1 MSRVIDGLIA
11 YRVLKLLV
19 TPFNRTKAFELGI
32 IDDKGKVLKKSRDIK
47 DPQERNAYTL
57 LIRFVFNL
65 KRLLSKVGIR
75 GPLGSSAAAA
85 LAFFKEEAGE
95 QLSETAALDIEREI
109 YKYITSEGFEFDLS
123 ENYGEPLTEGT
134 YKVKHDIY
142 NSEGDIVINI
152 DEEVYFKETTD
163 IIMGYDVFKHND
175 IYLTTEDLYV
185 WYCKTKNKTTHI
197 SKTW

>member
-1 MSRVIDGLIA
+1 MSRVIDALVA

-19 TPFNRTKAFELGI
+19 TPFNKTKAFELGI
-32 IDDKGKVLKKSRDIK
+32 IDEKGKVLIKSKQFGRTFDSSQK
-47 DPQERNAYTL
+47 RAEARNSYTM

-65 KRLLSKVGIR
+65 KRLLGKVGVR
-75 GPLGSSAAAA
+75 GPLGSAAAA
-85 LAFFKEEAGE
+85 AFAFFKEQSGE

-142 NSEGDIVINI
+142 NDEGDVVINI
-152 DEEVYFKETTD
+152 NESIEFTNTEDC
-163 IIMGYDVFKHND
+163 IMGYDVFKYNGV
-175 IYLTTEDLYV
+175 YLTTEDLYV
-185 WYCKTKNKTTHI
+185 
-197 SKTW
+197 

>member
-1 MSRVIDGLIA
+1 MSRVIDALIA

-19 TPFNRTKAFELGI
+19 TPFNRTKAFEFGI
-32 IDDKGKVLKKSRDIK
+32 IDDKGKVLKKSKEIK
-47 DPQERNAYTL
+47 DPKERNAYTL

-65 KRLLSKVGIR
+65 KRLLGKVGVR
-75 GPLGSSAAAA
+75 GPLGSAAAA
-85 LAFFKEEAGE
+85 AIAFFKEQSGD
-95 QLSETAALDIEREI
+95 QLSDTAGLDIERGV
-109 YKYITSEGFEFDLS
+109 YRYLKKEGFEFDLS
-123 ENYGEPLTEGT
+123 ENYGEPFTEGT

-142 NSEGDIVINI
+142 NSEGEVVINI

-185 WYCKTKNKTTHI
+185 
-197 SKTW
+197 

>member
-1 MSRVIDGLIA
+1 MSRVIDALIA

-19 TPFNRTKAFELGI
+19 TPFNKTKAFEFGI

-47 DPQERNAYTL
+47 DSKERNAYTL

-65 KRLLSKVGIR
+65 KRLLAKVGVK
-75 GPLGSSAAAA
+75 GPLGSRAAAA
-85 LAFFKEEAGE
+85 IAFFKEQSGD
-95 QLSETAALDIEREI
+95 QLSDTAGLDIERGV
-109 YKYITSEGFEFDLS
+109 YRYLKKEGFEFDLS

-142 NSEGDIVINI
+142 NSEGEVVINI

-185 WYCKTKNKTTHI
+185 
-197 SKTW
+197 